1 MKMAENSTPPSAYAN
16 ALKSMNMSEFNSG
29 ARPLDVMPGQPGVDF
44 GGRIPNKVPGPA
56 VNMEQVYADMLKK
69 SSAAQRPQAPLGFS
83 QIQAPQ
89 PVAQTPSGK
98 YGESMYWKR
107 MSDEDKLA
115 DFMRSN
121 PFGGMAPFFGVSPQ
135 YNETFDQF
143 RGRVGPMYSRLP
155 GKKDPFAYL
164 DQPMW
169 G

>member
-1 MKMAENSTPPSAYAN
+1 
-16 ALKSMNMSEFNSG
+16 
-29 ARPLDVMPGQPGVDF
+29 
-44 GGRIPNKVPGPA
+44 
-56 VNMEQVYADMLKK
+56 MEQVYADMLKK
-69 SSAAQRPQAPLGFS
+69 SVAAQRPQAPLGFS
-83 QIQAPQ
+83 QAPQ

-121 PFGGMAPFFGVSPQ
+121 PFGGMAPFFGVSPG

-155 GKKDPFAYL
+155 GGKDPFAYL